1 MKKALIIAALSASL
15 STQVALS
22 ETPNDQE
29 QQSRLYLG
37 VYDVSSKLPVLLDK
51 LEISRSSKKQQLC
64 WQINGSFGKIFTSPA
79 KANFYISSDI
89 GMVTS
94 SEDKK
99 THTITS
105 QRDSLN
111 DGKLVINCWSFDQK
125 DPRGKY
131 TIFIKLGEIEYGPL
145 AFTVVK

>member
-1 MKKALIIAALSASL
+1 MAHFERKFKPQRFLHL
-15 STQVALS
+15 
-22 ETPNDQE
+22 
-29 QQSRLYLG
+29 
-37 VYDVSSKLPVLLDK
+37 
-51 LEISRSSKKQQLC
+51 QL
-64 WQINGSFGKIFTSPA
+64 
-79 KANFYISSDI
+79 NFYISSDI

-131 TIFIKLGEIEYGPL
+131 TIFIKLGEMEYGPL
-145 AFTVVK
+145 TFTVVK

>member
-1 MKKALIIAALSASL
+1 
-15 STQVALS
+15 
-22 ETPNDQE
+22 
-29 QQSRLYLG
+29 
-37 VYDVSSKLPVLLDK
+37 
-51 LEISRSSKKQQLC
+51 
-64 WQINGSFGKIFTSPA
+64 
-79 KANFYISSDI
+79 
-89 GMVTS
+89 MVTS

-131 TIFIKLGEIEYGPL
+131 TIFIKLGEMEYGPL